1 MRKVLSALLAATM
14 VASLAACSSGN
25 EAAPRRQRLRNRS
38 SGDGS
43 KRNRSSGR
51 DGSKRDRSTSRSK
64 RSDYIKNCLYAK
76 LRQLMV
82 GNHCC
87 E

>member
-25 EAAPRRQRLRNRS
+25 DCSNYS

-51 DGSKRDRSTSRSK
+51 DGSKRDRSSSRSK